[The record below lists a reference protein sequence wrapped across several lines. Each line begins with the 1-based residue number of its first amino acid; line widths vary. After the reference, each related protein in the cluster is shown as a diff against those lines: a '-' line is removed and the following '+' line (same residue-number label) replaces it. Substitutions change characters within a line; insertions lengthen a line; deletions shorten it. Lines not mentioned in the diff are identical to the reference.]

1 MVTRFELAMRGLVA
15 FILIVALMT
24 TAAHAQTW
32 PTRPVTMIV
41 PYAAGGPV
49 DTVGRIMAQ
58 ALTDELGQQV
68 IVENVGGAGGMTG
81 ANRVAKGTPD
91 GYTFLLGG
99 SATMTTVPALN
110 GKKNLYNPLTDFEHV
125 IQFADSA
132 RILISRKDF
141 PANSLK
147 EFVAYAKTNTDKLQ
161 YGSSG
166 AGAGA
171 HICALLL
178 DQAMGV
184 KVTHVPYRGSGPAM
198 QDLLGGRIDYI
209 CEQVSTA
216 IQQIRAG
223 TVKAIAT
230 MGLGRSDVLP
240 DLKTATEEGF
250 DINCASL
257 SAFEFPKGTPEAIV
271 NRLAEATNKVVES
284 AFVRERFATLG
295 VAVEPLERRTREYY
309 AKTLPPE
316 IERQAVV
323 MKANGLVAD

>member
-1 MVTRFELAMRGLVA
+1 MRVVLGALLSLLSVA
-15 FILIVALMT
+15 AN
-24 TAAHAQTW
+24 AQDW
-32 PTRPVTMIV
+32 PARPVTMIV

-58 ALTDELGQQV
+58 GLSEVLGQQV
-68 IVENVGGAGGMTG
+68 VIENIGGAGGMTG
-81 ANRVAKGTPD
+81 AARVARAAPD

-110 GKKNLYNPLTDFEHV
+110 GKKSLYNPLTDFEHV

-132 RILISRKDF
+132 RILIVRKDF
-141 PANSLK
+141 PASTLK
-147 EFVAYAKTNTDKLQ
+147 EFVAHVKANTDKIQ

-166 AGAGA
+166 TGAGA

-198 QDLLGGRIDYI
+198 QDLIAGRIDYI

-216 IQQIRAG
+216 SQQIKGG

-230 MGLGRSDVLP
+230 MGLSRSDVLP
-240 DLKTATEEGF
+240 DVRTAKEDGY

-257 SAFEFPKGTPEAIV
+257 SAFELPKGTPEAIV
-271 NRLAEATNKVVES
+271 KKLWEATDKTVQLP
-284 AFVRERFATLG
+284 FVQERFAALG
-295 VAVEPLERRTREYY
+295 VSVEPPERRTREYY
-309 AKTLPPE
+309 LKSLPPE
-316 IERQAVV
+316 LERQVQV
-323 MKANGLVAD
+323 MKAGGLTTE

>member
-1 MVTRFELAMRGLVA
+1 MRIWAAALLSLVTLANAR
-15 FILIVALMT
+15 
-24 TAAHAQTW
+24 AQDW
-32 PTRPVTMIV
+32 PARPVTMIV

-58 ALTDELGQQV
+58 GLSEVLGQQV

-81 ANRVAKGTPD
+81 ATRVAKAVPD
-91 GYTFLLGG
+91 GYTVLLGG
-99 SATMTTVPALN
+99 SATMTTVPALY
-110 GKKNLYNPLTDFEHV
+110 GKKTPYNPLTDFEHV

-132 RILISRKDF
+132 RILIARKDF

-147 EFVAYAKTNTDKLQ
+147 EFVAYAKQNTETLK

-166 AGAGA
+166 TGAGA

-184 KVTHVPYRGSGPAM
+184 KITHVPYRGSGPAM

-216 IQQIRAG
+216 VQQIKAG
-223 TVKAIAT
+223 TVKPIAT
-230 MGLGRSDVLP
+230 MGLSRSDVLP
-240 DLKTATEEGF
+240 DLKTAAEEGF
-250 DINCASL
+250 DLNCASL

-271 NRLAEATNKVVES
+271 NRLAEATNKAVALASVH
-284 AFVRERFATLG
+284 ERFATLG
-295 VAVEPLERRTREYY
+295 VSVEPPERRTRAYY
-309 AKTLPPE
+309 AKSLPPE
-316 IERQAVV
+316 VEKQAAV
-323 MKANGLVAD
+323 MKAGGLSAE

>member
-1 MVTRFELAMRGLVA
+1 MR
-15 FILIVALMT
+15 ALLGALLSSSRSPH
-24 TAAHAQTW
+24 AAQDW

-58 ALTDELGQQV
+58 GLSEVLGQQV

-81 ANRVAKGTPD
+81 ANRVAKATPD

-110 GKKNLYNPLTDFEHV
+110 GRKTLYNPLTDFEHV

-132 RILISRKDF
+132 RILIARKDF

-147 EFVAYAKTNTDKLQ
+147 EFVAYAKANHGQDAIRLLRHRRRRA
-161 YGSSG
+161 YLRAAARPGDG
-166 AGAGA
+166 REGHA
-171 HICALLL
+171 CALSRLRPR
-178 DQAMGV
+178 DA
-184 KVTHVPYRGSGPAM
+184 GSA
-198 QDLLGGRIDYI
+198 RAAA
-209 CEQVSTA
+209 STTSA
-216 IQQIRAG
+216 SRSRPPMPQIRAG

-230 MGLGRSDVLP
+230 MGLSRSGVLP

-271 NRLAEATNKVVES
+271 RRLAEATNKVVES
-284 AFVRERFATLG
+284 AVVRERFATLG
-295 VAVEPLERRTREYY
+295 VAVEPPERRTREYY
-309 AKTLPPE
+309 VRRPCRPRSSGRRSGHE
-316 IERQAVV
+316 GERA
-323 MKANGLVAD
+323 GGAD

>member
-1 MVTRFELAMRGLVA
+1 MTRAFLA
-15 FILIVALMT
+15 ALLSL
-24 TAAHAQTW
+24 ASIPAQAQTW

-58 ALTDELGQQV
+58 ALTEELGQQV
-68 IVENVGGAGGMTG
+68 IIENIGGAGGMTG

-147 EFVAYAKTNTDKLQ
+147 EFVAYARANTDKLQ

-171 HICALLL
+171 HICGLLL
-178 DQAMGV
+178 DQAIGV
-184 KVTHVPYRGSGPAM
+184 TVTHVPYRGSGPAM

-240 DLKTATEEGF
+240 DLKTAMEEGF

-271 NRLAEATNKVVES
+271 NRLAEATNKVVEN

-309 AKTLPPE
+309 AKSLPPE

>member
-1 MVTRFELAMRGLVA
+1 MRVFLA
-15 FILIVALMT
+15 ALLSVIST
-24 TAAHAQTW
+24 SVLAQDW

-49 DTVGRIMAQ
+49 DTVGRVMAQ
-58 ALTDELGQQV
+58 GLSEVLGQQV

-81 ANRVAKGTPD
+81 ANRVAKAAPD
-91 GYTFLLGG
+91 GYIFLLGG

-110 GKKNLYNPLTDFEHV
+110 GKKTPYNPLTDFEHV

-132 RILISRKDF
+132 RILIARKDF
-141 PANSLK
+141 PANTLK
-147 EFVAYAKTNTDKLQ
+147 EFVAYAKQNTDKLQ

-166 AGAGA
+166 TGAGA

-184 KVTHVPYRGSGPAM
+184 KITHVPYRGSAPAM

-216 IQQIRAG
+216 IQQIRGG

-230 MGLGRSDVLP
+230 MGLSRSDVLP
-240 DLKTATEEGF
+240 DLKAAVEEGF

-271 NRLAEATNKVVES
+271 NRLAEATNKVVELPS
-284 AFVRERFATLG
+284 VRERFATLG
-295 VAVEPLERRTREYY
+295 VAVEPAERRTREYY
-309 AKTLPPE
+309 LKSLPPE
-316 IERQAVV
+316 VERQAKV
-323 MKANGLVAD
+323 MKANGLTAD

>member
-1 MVTRFELAMRGLVA
+1 MRIVLAA
-15 FILIVALMT
+15 LISVFSF
-24 TAAHAQTW
+24 AASAQDW
-32 PTRPVTMIV
+32 PSRPITMIV

-58 ALTDELGQQV
+58 GLSEVLGQQV
-68 IVENVGGAGGMTG
+68 VIENIGGAGGMTG
-81 ANRVAKGTPD
+81 ANRVAKAAPD

-110 GKKNLYNPLTDFEHV
+110 GKKALYNPLTDFEHV

-132 RILISRKDF
+132 RILVARKDF
-141 PANSLK
+141 PANNLR
-147 EFVAYAKTNTDKLQ
+147 EFVAYAKANTDKLQ

-166 AGAGA
+166 TGAGA

-198 QDLLGGRIDYI
+198 QDLIGGRIDYI

-216 IQQIRAG
+216 VQQIKGG
-223 TVKAIAT
+223 TVKAIST
-230 MGLGRSDVLP
+230 MGLSRSDVLP
-240 DLKTATEEGF
+240 DVKTAKEDGF

-271 NRLAEATNKVVES
+271 QRMWEATNKVVENKS
-284 AFVRERFATLG
+284 VRERFDTLG
-295 VAVEPLERRTREYY
+295 VAVEPPERRTREYY
-309 AKTLPPE
+309 LKSLPPE
-316 IERQAVV
+316 LARQVQV
-323 MKANGLVAD
+323 MKAGGLSTE

>member
-1 MVTRFELAMRGLVA
+1 MRVVLGALLSLVSFSA
-15 FILIVALMT
+15 C
-24 TAAHAQTW
+24 AQDW
-32 PTRPVTMIV
+32 PARPVTMIV

-58 ALTDELGQQV
+58 GLSDVLGQQV
-68 IVENVGGAGGMTG
+68 VIENIGGAGGMTG
-81 ANRVAKGTPD
+81 AARVARAAPD

-110 GKKNLYNPLTDFEHV
+110 GKKSLYNPLTDFEHV

-132 RILISRKDF
+132 RILVARKDF
-141 PANSLK
+141 PANNLP
-147 EFVAYAKTNTDKLQ
+147 EFVAHVKANTGTIQ

-166 AGAGA
+166 TGAGA

-198 QDLLGGRIDYI
+198 QDLLAGRIDYI

-216 IQQIRAG
+216 VQQIKGG

-230 MGLGRSDVLP
+230 MGLSRSDVLP
-240 DLKTATEEGF
+240 DVRTAKEDGF

-271 NRLAEATNKVVES
+271 QRLWDATSKVVES
-284 AFVRERFATLG
+284 KFVRDRFDALG
-295 VAVEPLERRTREYY
+295 VSVEPPERRTREYY
-309 AKTLPPE
+309 LKSLPPE
-316 IERQAVV
+316 FERQIQV
-323 MKANGLVAD
+323 MKAGGLTTE

>member
-1 MVTRFELAMRGLVA
+1 MRELLAII
-15 FILIVALMT
+15 FTTLMT
-24 TAAHAQTW
+24 VAASAQTW

-58 ALTDELGQQV
+58 ALTEEFGQQV
-68 IVENVGGAGGMTG
+68 IVENIGGAGGMTG

-132 RILISRKDF
+132 RILIARKDF

-147 EFVAYAKTNTDKLQ
+147 DFVAYAKANTDKLQ

-223 TVKAIAT
+223 SVKAIAT
-230 MGLGRSDVLP
+230 MGLSRSDVLP
-240 DLKTATEEGF
+240 DLKTAAEEGF

-295 VAVEPLERRTREYY
+295 VAVEPPERRTRDYY
-309 AKTLPPE
+309 AKSLPPE
-316 IERQAVV
+316 VERQAVV
-323 MKANGLVAD
+323 MKANGLTAD

>member
-1 MVTRFELAMRGLVA
+1 MTRAFLA
-15 FILIVALMT
+15 ALLSL
-24 TAAHAQTW
+24 ASIPAQAQTW

-58 ALTDELGQQV
+58 ALTEELGQQV
-68 IVENVGGAGGMTG
+68 IIENIGGAGGMTG

-147 EFVAYAKTNTDKLQ
+147 EFVAYARANTDKLQ

-271 NRLAEATNKVVES
+271 NRLAEATNKVVEN

-309 AKTLPPE
+309 AKSLPPE

>member
-1 MVTRFELAMRGLVA
+1 MQGLLGA
-15 FILIVALMT
+15 LLCLISF
-24 TAAHAQTW
+24 TANAQDW

-49 DTVGRIMAQ
+49 DTVGRIMARG
-58 ALTDELGQQV
+58 LTEALGQQV
-68 IVENVGGAGGMTG
+68 IVENVGGGGGMTG
-81 ANRVAKGTPD
+81 ANRVAKATPD

-110 GKKNLYNPLTDFEHV
+110 GKKSLYNPLTDFEHV

-132 RILISRKDF
+132 RILIARKDF
-141 PANSLK
+141 PANTFG

-166 AGAGA
+166 VGAGA

-184 KVTHVPYRGSGPAM
+184 KITHVPYRGSGPAM

-216 IQQIRAG
+216 IQQIRSG

-230 MGLGRSDVLP
+230 MGLSRTDVLP
-240 DLKTATEEGF
+240 DLKTALEEGF

-257 SAFEFPKGTPEAIV
+257 SAFEFPKGTPEAILD
-271 NRLAEATNKVVES
+271 RLAEAANKVVES
-284 AFVRERFATLG
+284 PLVRERFATLG
-295 VAVEPLERRTREYY
+295 VAVEPPERRTRAYY
-309 AKTLPPE
+309 LESLPPE
-316 IERQAVV
+316 VARQAAV
-323 MKANGLVAD
+323 MKANGLTAE

>member
-1 MVTRFELAMRGLVA
+1 MRVFLA
-15 FILIVALMT
+15 ALLSVIST
-24 TAAHAQTW
+24 SVLAQDW

-49 DTVGRIMAQ
+49 DTVGRVMAQ
-58 ALTDELGQQV
+58 GLSEVLGQQV

-81 ANRVAKGTPD
+81 ANRVAKAVPD
-91 GYTFLLGG
+91 GYIFLLGG

-110 GKKNLYNPLTDFEHV
+110 GKKTPYNPLTDFEHV

-132 RILISRKDF
+132 RILIARKDF
-141 PANSLK
+141 PANTLK
-147 EFVAYAKTNTDKLQ
+147 EFVAYAKQNTDKLQ

-166 AGAGA
+166 TGAGA

-184 KVTHVPYRGSGPAM
+184 KITHVPYRGSAPAM

-216 IQQIRAG
+216 IQQIRGG

-230 MGLGRSDVLP
+230 MGLSRSDVLP
-240 DLKTATEEGF
+240 ELKTAVEEGF

-271 NRLAEATNKVVES
+271 NKLAEATNKVAELPS
-284 AFVRERFATLG
+284 VRERFATLG
-295 VAVEPLERRTREYY
+295 VAVEPAERRTREYY
-309 AKTLPPE
+309 LKSLPPE
-316 IERQAVV
+316 VERQAKV
-323 MKANGLVAD
+323 MKANGLTAD